1 MTLLDK
7 ITKTNLVLD
16 RFSKDIEDK
25 YDYKFR
31 ITSPS
36 DYELRLVYRAK
47 AYVLSSVFKQVSK
60 HLSRVKQG
68 LDKTDPDLIE
78 KFDVPPEMYN
88 RVHTAIKSNIDAVG
102 KLTEKDGIKILRSSV
117 NKCVFERHE
126 ELNKTFITIN
136 VGGIYVKSRD

>member
-1 MTLLDK
+1 MSLIDK
-7 ITKTNLVLD
+7 ITQTNLVLD

-36 DYELRLVYRAK
+36 DFELRLVYRAK
-47 AYVLSSVFKQVSK
+47 INVLSSVFKQVSK

-68 LDKTDPDLIE
+68 IDKTDPTLIE
-78 KFDVPPEMYN
+78 KFDVPEEMYN

-102 KLTEKDGIKILRSSV
+102 KLTERDGIKILRSSV
-117 NKCVFERHE
+117 NKCVFENNA
-126 ELNKTFITIN
+126 ELGKTFITIN
-136 VGGIYVKSRD
+136 VGGMYARTK

>member
-1 MTLLDK
+1 MSLIDK
-7 ITKTNLVLD
+7 ITQTNLVLD

-36 DYELRLVYRAK
+36 DFELRLVYRAK
-47 AYVLSSVFKQVSK
+47 INVLSSVFKQVSK

-68 LDKTDPDLIE
+68 IDKTDPTLIE
-78 KFDVPPEMYN
+78 KFDVPEEMYN

-102 KLTEKDGIKILRSSV
+102 KLTERDGIKILRSFV
-117 NKCVFERHE
+117 NKCVFENNA
-126 ELNKTFITIN
+126 ELGKTFITIN
-136 VGGIYVKSRD
+136 VGGMYARTK